1 MLINENHHQSSKEKE
16 GNVIGFDFGQKRIGV
31 AVGNNISK
39 TARALITIDS
49 SSNNQKFEAIQKIIE
64 EWQPI
69 SIVVG
74 VPFNVDGSEH
84 KVTNLS
90 KKFAKQLEQKY
101 SLPTHLI
108 DERYTSI
115 EANHEIKD
123 KKIDLKK
130 KKLLI
135 DQIAAK
141 IILQSYL
148 DQI

>member
-1 MLINENHHQSSKEKE
+1 MLINENHYQSGKQKE

-39 TARALITIDS
+39 TAQALITIDS

-108 DERYTSI
+108 DERYTPI
-115 EANHEIKD
+115 EASHEIKD

>member
-1 MLINENHHQSSKEKE
+1 MLISQNHYSSHNQTE
-16 GNVIGFDFGQKRIGV
+16 GNIIGFDFGQRRIGV
-31 AVGNNISK
+31 AIGNNISK
-39 TARALITIDS
+39 TAQALITIES
-49 SSNNQKFEAIQKIIE
+49 STNNQTFEAIEKIMD
-64 EWQPI
+64 EWRPI

-101 SLPTHLI
+101 LLPTHLI

-115 EANHEIKD
+115 EANHELKD

>member
-1 MLINENHHQSSKEKE
+1 MLNLQNHCSSRNQRE
-16 GNVIGFDFGQKRIGV
+16 GNIIGFDFGQKRIGV
-31 AVGNNISK
+31 AIGNNISK
-39 TARALITIDS
+39 SAQALITIESAS
-49 SSNNQKFEAIQKIIE
+49 SNQKFEAIQKIMD
-64 EWQPI
+64 EWQPV

-84 KVTNLS
+84 KVTNLC

-101 SLPTHLI
+101 ALPIHLI

-115 EANHEIKD
+115 EASYEIQD

>member
-1 MLINENHHQSSKEKE
+1 LLSPQNHYSSHNQIE
-16 GNVIGFDFGQKRIGV
+16 GNIIGFDFGQKRIGV
-31 AVGNNISK
+31 AIGNNISK
-39 TARALITIDS
+39 SAQALITIDS
-49 SSNNQKFEAIQKIIE
+49 ASSNQKFEAIQKIMD
-64 EWQPI
+64 EWQPV

-84 KVTNLS
+84 KVTNLC

-101 SLPTHLI
+101 ALPIHLI

-115 EANHEIKD
+115 EAGYEIQD
-123 KKIDLKK
+123 KKIDPKK

>member
-1 MLINENHHQSSKEKE
+1 MLNLQNHCSSHNQRE
-16 GNVIGFDFGQKRIGV
+16 GNIIGFDFGQKRIGV
-31 AVGNNISK
+31 AIGNNISK
-39 TARALITIDS
+39 SAQALITIES
-49 SSNNQKFEAIQKIIE
+49 ASNNQKFEAIQKIMD
-64 EWQPI
+64 EWQPV

-84 KVTNLS
+84 KVTNLC

-101 SLPTHLI
+101 ALPIHLI

-115 EANHEIKD
+115 EASYEIQD

-135 DQIAAK
+135 DRIAAK

>member
-1 MLINENHHQSSKEKE
+1 MLNSVNHHQSGKQKE
-16 GNVIGFDFGQKRIGV
+16 GNIIGFDFGEKRVGV
-31 AVGNNISK
+31 AIGNNISK
-39 TARALITIDS
+39 TAQSLITIES
-49 SSNNQKFEAIQKIIE
+49 SSNHQKFEVIQKIME
-64 EWQPI
+64 EWQPV

-84 KVTNLS
+84 KITMLS

-101 SLPTHLI
+101 LLPIHLI

-115 EANHEIKD
+115 EANIEIKGE
-123 KKIDLKK
+123 KINLKK

>member
-1 MLINENHHQSSKEKE
+1 MLNIDNHQTTGKQRE
-16 GNVIGFDFGQKRIGV
+16 GNIIGFAFGQRRIGV
-31 AVGNNISK
+31 AIGNNVSK
-39 TARALITIDS
+39 TAQALITIES
-49 SSNNQKFEAIQKIIE
+49 STNNQKFEAIQKIME
-64 EWQPI
+64 EWMPV

-90 KKFAKQLEQKY
+90 KKFAKQLEEKY

-115 EANHEIKD
+115 EASHELKD
-123 KKIDLKK
+123 KKIDVKK

>member
-1 MLINENHHQSSKEKE
+1 MLNLQNHCSSHNQRE
-16 GNVIGFDFGQKRIGV
+16 GNIIGFDFGQKRIGV
-31 AVGNNISK
+31 AIGNNISK
-39 TARALITIDS
+39 SAQALITIES
-49 SSNNQKFEAIQKIIE
+49 ASNNQKFEAIQKIMD
-64 EWQPI
+64 EWQPV

-84 KVTNLS
+84 KVTNLC

-101 SLPTHLI
+101 ALPIYLI

-115 EANHEIKD
+115 EASYEIQD

-130 KKLLI
+130 RKLLI

>member
-1 MLINENHHQSSKEKE
+1 MLNIENHQAIGKQKE
-16 GNVIGFDFGQKRIGV
+16 GNIIGFDFGQRRIGV
-31 AVGNNISK
+31 AIGNNVSK
-39 TARALITIDS
+39 TAQALITIES
-49 SSNNQKFEAIQKIIE
+49 ATNTQKFEAIQKIME
-64 EWQPI
+64 EWMPM

-84 KVTNLS
+84 KVTNLC
-90 KKFAKQLEQKY
+90 KKFAKQLEEKY
-101 SLPTHLI
+101 SLPIHLI

-115 EANHEIKD
+115 EASHEFKN
-123 KKIDLKK
+123 KKNDVKK

>member
-1 MLINENHHQSSKEKE
+1 MLNIENHQAPSKQRE
-16 GNVIGFDFGQKRIGV
+16 GNIIGFDFGQRRIGV
-31 AVGNNISK
+31 AIGNNISK
-39 TARALITIDS
+39 TAQALITIES
-49 SSNNQKFEAIQKIIE
+49 STNNQIFEAIQKIMD
-64 EWQPI
+64 EWRPI

-74 VPFNVDGSEH
+74 VPFNVDGTEH

-101 SLPTHLI
+101 LLPTHLI

-115 EANHEIKD
+115 EANHELKD
-123 KKIDLKK
+123 KKIDLRK

>member
-1 MLINENHHQSSKEKE
+1 MLSPQNHCSSQNQRE
-16 GNVIGFDFGQKRIGV
+16 GNIIGFDFGQKRIGV
-31 AVGNNISK
+31 AIGNNISK
-39 TARALITIDS
+39 SAQALITIES
-49 SSNNQKFEAIQKIIE
+49 ASNNQKFEAIQKIMD
-64 EWQPI
+64 EWQPV

-84 KVTNLS
+84 KVTNLC

-101 SLPTHLI
+101 ALPIHLI

-115 EANHEIKD
+115 EASYEIQD

>member
-1 MLINENHHQSSKEKE
+1 MLNNENHHQFDKQRE
-16 GNVIGFDFGQKRIGV
+16 GNVIGFDFGQKRIGI
-31 AVGNNISK
+31 AIGNNISK
-39 TARALITIDS
+39 TAQTLITIDS
-49 SSNNQKFEAIQKIIE
+49 LSNNQKFEAIQKIME

-69 SIVVG
+69 TIVVG

-84 KVTNLS
+84 KITNLS

-101 SLPTHLI
+101 SLPTHLV

-115 EANHEIKD
+115 EASREIKE
-123 KKIDLKK
+123 KRIDLKK

>member
-1 MLINENHHQSSKEKE
+1 MLNIENHQVINKQRE
-16 GNVIGFDFGQKRIGV
+16 GNIIGFDFGQRRIGV
-31 AVGNNISK
+31 AIGNNVSK
-39 TARALITIDS
+39 TAQALITIES
-49 SSNNQKFEAIQKIIE
+49 ATNNQKFEAIQKIME
-64 EWQPI
+64 EWMPV

-90 KKFAKQLEQKY
+90 KKFAKQLEEKY

-115 EANHEIKD
+115 EASHELKD
-123 KKIDLKK
+123 KKIDVKK

>member
-1 MLINENHHQSSKEKE
+1 MLNLQNHCSSHNQRE
-16 GNVIGFDFGQKRIGV
+16 GNIIGFDFGQKRIGV
-31 AVGNNISK
+31 AIGNNISK
-39 TARALITIDS
+39 SAQALITIES
-49 SSNNQKFEAIQKIIE
+49 ASNNQKFEAIQKIMD
-64 EWQPI
+64 EWQPV

-84 KVTNLS
+84 KVTNLC

-101 SLPTHLI
+101 ALPIHLI

-115 EANHEIKD
+115 EASYEIQD

>member
-1 MLINENHHQSSKEKE
+1 LLISQNHYSSQNQTE
-16 GNVIGFDFGQKRIGV
+16 GNIIGFDFGQRRIGV
-31 AVGNNISK
+31 AIGNNVSK
-39 TARALITIDS
+39 TAQALITIES
-49 SSNNQKFEAIQKIIE
+49 ATNNQKFEAIQKIME
-64 EWQPI
+64 EWMPV

-90 KKFAKQLEQKY
+90 KKFAKQLEEKY

-115 EANHEIKD
+115 EASHELKD
-123 KKIDLKK
+123 KKIDVKK

>member
-1 MLINENHHQSSKEKE
+1 MLIKENHYQSGKQKE
-16 GNVIGFDFGQKRIGV
+16 GNVLGFDFGQKRIGI

-39 TARALITIDS
+39 TARALTTIDS
-49 SSNNQKFEAIQKIIE
+49 LSNNQKFEVIQKIIE
-64 EWQPI
+64 EWQPV

-84 KVTNLS
+84 RITNLS

-115 EANHEIKD
+115 EASHEIKD

>member
-1 MLINENHHQSSKEKE
+1 LLSSQNHYSPNNQKE
-16 GNVIGFDFGQKRIGV
+16 GNIVGFDFGQKRIGV
-31 AVGNNISK
+31 AIGNNISK
-39 TARALITIDS
+39 TAQALITIESAS
-49 SSNNQKFEAIQKIIE
+49 SNQKFEAIQKIMD
-64 EWQPI
+64 EWKPV

-101 SLPTHLI
+101 ALPIHLI

-115 EANHEIKD
+115 EASHEIQD

>member
-1 MLINENHHQSSKEKE
+1 MLSPQSHCSSHNQRE
-16 GNVIGFDFGQKRIGV
+16 GNIIGFDFGQKRIGV
-31 AVGNNISK
+31 AIGNNISK
-39 TARALITIDS
+39 SAQALITIESTS
-49 SSNNQKFEAIQKIIE
+49 SNQKFEVIQKIMD
-64 EWQPI
+64 EWRPV

-84 KVTNLS
+84 KVTNLC

-101 SLPTHLI
+101 ALPIYLI

-115 EANHEIKD
+115 EASYEIQD

>member
-1 MLINENHHQSSKEKE
+1 MLNIENHQVISKQREW
-16 GNVIGFDFGQKRIGV
+16 NIIGFDFGQRRIGV
-31 AVGNNISK
+31 AIGNNVSK
-39 TARALITIDS
+39 TAQALITIES
-49 SSNNQKFEAIQKIIE
+49 ATNNQKFEAIQKIME
-64 EWQPI
+64 EWMPV

-90 KKFAKQLEQKY
+90 KKFAKQLEEKY

-115 EANHEIKD
+115 EASHELKD
-123 KKIDLKK
+123 KKIDVKK

>member
-1 MLINENHHQSSKEKE
+1 MLSPQSHCSSHNQRE
-16 GNVIGFDFGQKRIGV
+16 GNIIGFDFGQKRIGI

-39 TARALITIDS
+39 TAQALITIDS
-49 SSNNQKFEAIQKIIE
+49 SSNNQKFEVIQKIIE

-90 KKFAKQLEQKY
+90 RKFAKQLEQKY

>member
-1 MLINENHHQSSKEKE
+1 MLSPQNHCSSQNQRE
-16 GNVIGFDFGQKRIGV
+16 GNIIGFDFGQKRIGV
-31 AVGNNISK
+31 AIGNNISK
-39 TARALITIDS
+39 SAQALITIESAS
-49 SSNNQKFEAIQKIIE
+49 SNQKFEAIQKIMD
-64 EWQPI
+64 EWQPV

-84 KVTNLS
+84 KVTNLC

-101 SLPTHLI
+101 ALPIHLI

-115 EANHEIKD
+115 EANYEIQD

>member
-1 MLINENHHQSSKEKE
+1 MLNIENHQVISNQRE
-16 GNVIGFDFGQKRIGV
+16 GNIIGFDFGQRRIGV
-31 AVGNNISK
+31 AIGNNVSK
-39 TARALITIDS
+39 TAQALITIESATD
-49 SSNNQKFEAIQKIIE
+49 NQKFEAIQKIME
-64 EWQPI
+64 EWMPV

-90 KKFAKQLEQKY
+90 KKFAKQLEEKY

-115 EANHEIKD
+115 EANHELKD
-123 KKIDLKK
+123 KKIDVKK

>member
-1 MLINENHHQSSKEKE
+1 MLTTQNHYQSNLQKA
-16 GNVIGFDFGQKRIGV
+16 GNIIGFDFGQRRIGV
-31 AVGNNISK
+31 AIGNNISK
-39 TARALITIDS
+39 TAQPLTTIESTSRD
-49 SSNNQKFEAIQKIIE
+49 QKFKVIQKIIK

-74 VPFNVDGSEH
+74 IPFNIDGSEH
-84 KVTNLS
+84 QVTNLS
-90 KKFAKQLEQKY
+90 KNFAKQLEQKY
-101 SLPTHLI
+101 SLPIHLI

-115 EANHEIKD
+115 EANNEIKN

-130 KKLLI
+130 RKLLI

-148 DQI
+148 DQL

>member
-1 MLINENHHQSSKEKE
+1 MLIKENHYQSGKQKE
-16 GNVIGFDFGQKRIGV
+16 GNVLGFDFGQKRIGI

-39 TARALITIDS
+39 TARALTTIDS
-49 SSNNQKFEAIQKIIE
+49 LSNNQKFEVIQKIIE
-64 EWQPI
+64 EWQPV

-84 KVTNLS
+84 RITNLS

-115 EANHEIKD
+115 EASHEIKD
-123 KKIDLKK
+123 KKIYLKK

>member
-1 MLINENHHQSSKEKE
+1 LLNLQNHCSSHNQRE
-16 GNVIGFDFGQKRIGV
+16 GNIIGFDFGQKRIGV
-31 AVGNNISK
+31 AIGNNISK
-39 TARALITIDS
+39 SAQALITIES
-49 SSNNQKFEAIQKIIE
+49 ASNNQKFEAIQKIMD
-64 EWQPI
+64 EWQPV

-84 KVTNLS
+84 KVTNLC

-101 SLPTHLI
+101 ALPIHLI

-115 EANHEIKD
+115 EASYEIQH

>member
-1 MLINENHHQSSKEKE
+1 MLIKENHYQSGKQKE
-16 GNVIGFDFGQKRIGV
+16 GNVLGFDFGQKRIGI

-39 TARALITIDS
+39 TARALTTIDS
-49 SSNNQKFEAIQKIIE
+49 LSNNQKFELIQKIIE
-64 EWQPI
+64 EWQPV

-84 KVTNLS
+84 RITNLS

-115 EANHEIKD
+115 EASHEIKD

-130 KKLLI
+130 KKL
-135 DQIAAK
+135 
-141 IILQSYL
+141 
-148 DQI
+148 

>member
-1 MLINENHHQSSKEKE
+1 MLNIENHQAIGKQKE
-16 GNVIGFDFGQKRIGV
+16 GNIIGFDFGQRRIGV
-31 AVGNNISK
+31 AIGNNVSK
-39 TARALITIDS
+39 TAQALITIES
-49 SSNNQKFEAIQKIIE
+49 ATNTQKFEAIQKIME
-64 EWQPI
+64 EWMPM

-84 KVTNLS
+84 KVTNLC
-90 KKFAKQLEQKY
+90 KKFAKQLEEKY

-115 EANHEIKD
+115 EASHEFKN
-123 KKIDLKK
+123 KKNDVKK

>member
-1 MLINENHHQSSKEKE
+1 MLINENHYQSGKQKE

-39 TARALITIDS
+39 TAQALITIDS

-108 DERYTSI
+108 DERFTSI

>member
-1 MLINENHHQSSKEKE
+1 MLNLQNHCSSHNQRE
-16 GNVIGFDFGQKRIGV
+16 GNIIGFDFGQKRIGV
-31 AVGNNISK
+31 AIGNNISK
-39 TARALITIDS
+39 SAQALITIESTS
-49 SSNNQKFEAIQKIIE
+49 SNQKFEVIQKIMD
-64 EWQPI
+64 EWQPV

-84 KVTNLS
+84 KVTNLC

-101 SLPTHLI
+101 ALPIHLI

-115 EANHEIKD
+115 EASYEIQD

>member
-1 MLINENHHQSSKEKE
+1 MLISQNHYSSHNQTE
-16 GNVIGFDFGQKRIGV
+16 GNIIGFDFGEKRIGV
-31 AVGNNISK
+31 AIGNNISK
-39 TARALITIDS
+39 SAQALITIESAS
-49 SSNNQKFEAIQKIIE
+49 SNQKFEAIQKIMD
-64 EWQPI
+64 EWKPV

-84 KVTNLS
+84 KVTNLC

-101 SLPTHLI
+101 ALPIHLI

-115 EANHEIKD
+115 EASYEIQD

>member
-1 MLINENHHQSSKEKE
+1 MLNIENHQVISKQRE
-16 GNVIGFDFGQKRIGV
+16 GNIIAFDFGQRRIGV
-31 AVGNNISK
+31 AIGNNVSK
-39 TARALITIDS
+39 TAQALITIES
-49 SSNNQKFEAIQKIIE
+49 ATNNQKFEAIQKIME
-64 EWQPI
+64 EWMPV

-90 KKFAKQLEQKY
+90 KKFAKQLEEKY

-115 EANHEIKD
+115 EASHELKD
-123 KKIDLKK
+123 KKIDVKK

>member
-1 MLINENHHQSSKEKE
+1 MLSPQSHCSSHNQRE
-16 GNVIGFDFGQKRIGV
+16 GNIIGFDFGQKRIGV
-31 AVGNNISK
+31 AIGNNISK
-39 TARALITIDS
+39 SAQALITIESTS
-49 SSNNQKFEAIQKIIE
+49 SNQKFEVIQKIMD
-64 EWQPI
+64 EWQPV

-84 KVTNLS
+84 KVTNLC

-101 SLPTHLI
+101 ALPIYLI

-115 EANHEIKD
+115 EASYEIQD

-135 DQIAAK
+135 DRIAAK

>member
-1 MLINENHHQSSKEKE
+1 MLIKENHYQSGKQKE
-16 GNVIGFDFGQKRIGV
+16 GNVLGFDFGQKRIGI

-39 TARALITIDS
+39 TARALTTIDS
-49 SSNNQKFEAIQKIIE
+49 LSNNQKFEVIQKIIE
-64 EWQPI
+64 EWQPV

-84 KVTNLS
+84 RITNLS

-115 EANHEIKD
+115 EASHEIKD

-141 IILQSYL
+141 IILQ
-148 DQI
+148 

>member
-1 MLINENHHQSSKEKE
+1 MLIKENHYQSGKQKE
-16 GNVIGFDFGQKRIGV
+16 GNVLGFDFGQKRIGI

-39 TARALITIDS
+39 TARALTTIDS
-49 SSNNQKFEAIQKIIE
+49 LSNNQKFELIQKIIE
-64 EWQPI
+64 EWQPV

-84 KVTNLS
+84 RITNLS

-101 SLPTHLI
+101 SLPIHLI

-115 EANHEIKD
+115 EASHEIKD

>member
-1 MLINENHHQSSKEKE
+1 MLNIENHQVISKQRE
-16 GNVIGFDFGQKRIGV
+16 GNIIGFDFGQRRIGV
-31 AVGNNISK
+31 AVGNNVSK
-39 TARALITIDS
+39 TAQALITIES
-49 SSNNQKFEAIQKIIE
+49 ATNNQKFEAIQKIME
-64 EWQPI
+64 EWMPV

-90 KKFAKQLEQKY
+90 KKFAKQLEEKY

-115 EANHEIKD
+115 EASHELKD
-123 KKIDLKK
+123 KKIDVKK

>member
-1 MLINENHHQSSKEKE
+1 MLINENHYQSGKQKE

-101 SLPTHLI
+101 SLPIHLI

-115 EANHEIKD
+115 EASHEIKD
-123 KKIDLKK
+123 KKIDLKN

>member
-1 MLINENHHQSSKEKE
+1 MLNIENHQAPGKQIE
-16 GNVIGFDFGQKRIGV
+16 GNIIGFDFGQRRIGV
-31 AVGNNISK
+31 AIGNNISK
-39 TARALITIDS
+39 TAQALITIKS
-49 SSNNQKFEAIQKIIE
+49 STNNQTFEAIQKIMD
-64 EWQPI
+64 EWRPV

-115 EANHEIKD
+115 EANHELKD

>member
-1 MLINENHHQSSKEKE
+1 MLNIENHQAPRKQRE
-16 GNVIGFDFGQKRIGV
+16 GNIIGFDFGQRRIGV
-31 AVGNNISK
+31 AIGNNISK
-39 TARALITIDS
+39 TAQALITIES
-49 SSNNQKFEAIQKIIE
+49 STNNQTFEAIQKIMD
-64 EWQPI
+64 EWRPV

-115 EANHEIKD
+115 EANHELKD